1 MVWNQ
6 RGSWAAAFALRF
18 AAAALVFGLSLV
30 WTPDVALAWGA
41 SGYRFVGELASQS
54 LPPDVPEFLR
64 TPEAGRQI
72 AEVARQPDWSK
83 GTGDPHDADSDP
95 ANHVLV
101 GDDLKISG
109 GPLLSGL
116 PANREAYDAA
126 LSRAGSSQ
134 YRAGY
139 LPYAIIDGWQQLAM
153 DLAYWRADFAGARW
167 AKAPDER
174 SWFLKDQYVREG
186 LTIRDL
192 GYLAHF
198 VANGGQPMNVSV
210 HSNGWGNYPNP
221 QKFSTANDLRT
232 RFEATVVRSRITE
245 KEISAAMAPY
255 RDCRCSIQRR
265 VSDYLVATQKQVTNL
280 YRIEKAGG
288 LAGETSEDRSFVVA
302 RLAAATSELRDLI
315 LDAWRVSGGF
325 SVGSPAIAIRDIEA
339 GKTNGFASMRGSD

>member
-1 MVWNQ
+1 MIS
-6 RGSWAAAFALRF
+6 RCAAAV
-18 AAAALVFGLSLV
+18 LVSGLSLAG
-30 WTPDVALAWGA
+30 TPEVALAWGA
-41 SGYRFVGELASQS
+41 SGYRMVGELASQS
-54 LPPDVPEFLR
+54 LPSEIPEFLR

-72 AEVARQPDWSK
+72 AEVARQSDWSR
-83 GTGDPHDADSDP
+83 GAGDPHDADSDP
-95 ANHVLV
+95 ANYVLV
-101 GDDLKISG
+101 GDNLKISG
-109 GPLLSGL
+109 GPLLSAL

-126 LSRAGSSQ
+126 LRAAGSSQ

-153 DLAYWRADFAGARW
+153 DLAHWRADAAGARW

-210 HSNGWGNYPNP
+210 HPKGWGNYPNP
-221 QKFSTANDLRT
+221 QKFSTAKDLRA
-232 RFEATVVRSRITE
+232 RFEGTVVRSRITE
-245 KEISAAMAPY
+245 KDVSAAMAPY

-265 VSDYLVATQKQVTNL
+265 VSDYLIATQKQVINL
-280 YRIEKAGG
+280 YRIEKADGFVG
-288 LAGETSEDRSFVVA
+288 DTPEGRSLVVA
-302 RLAAATSELRDLI
+302 RLAAATSELRNLI

-325 SVGSPAIAIRDIEA
+325 SVGSPAIAVRDIEA
-339 GKTNGFASMRGSD
+339 GKTNAFASLRGSD

>member
-1 MVWNQ
+1 M
-6 RGSWAAAFALRF
+6 SSRF
-18 AAAALVFGLSLV
+18 AAAALVSGLSLASI
-30 WTPDVALAWGA
+30 PDVALAWGA
-41 SGYRFVGELASQS
+41 SGYRLVGELASQS
-54 LPPDVPEFLR
+54 LPPEIPEFLR

-83 GTGDPHDADSDP
+83 GAGDPHDADSEP
-95 ANHVLV
+95 ANYVLV
-101 GDDLKISG
+101 GDDLKISR
-109 GPLLSGL
+109 GPLLSAL

-126 LSRAGSSQ
+126 LRSVGSGL

-232 RFEATVVRSRITE
+232 RFEGTVVKSRVTE
-245 KEISAAMAPY
+245 KDISAAMTPY

-265 VSDYLVATQKQVTNL
+265 VSDYLVATQKQVINL
-280 YRIEKAGG
+280 YRIEKSGG
-288 LAGETSEDRSFVVA
+288 LAGDTSEDRSFVVA
-302 RLAAATSELRDLI
+302 RLAAATSGLRDLI

-325 SVGSPAIAIRDIEA
+325 SVGSPAIAVRDIEA